1 MLILAAKRQRP
12 VMFAEWPCGGA
23 LGADKT
29 ANSLIQRSAVPSTE
43 DVDCVHNVE
52 FPLGAPRVSRSKL
65 GVGQATPLPIMTLIP
80 QNMIERGARIIDP
93 YAFTASLSEANKHKR
108 RQIAIRKAADILRML
123 LVEIQREQER

>member
-1 MLILAAKRQRP
+1 MPQT
-12 VMFAEWPCGGA
+12 GA
-23 LGADKT
+23 PTLDR
-29 ANSLIQRSAVPSTE
+29 SLPQRSAVPFTE
-43 DVDCVHNVE
+43 DVDCVHNVK

-65 GVGQATPLPIMTLIP
+65 SVGQATPLPIMTLIP

-123 LVEIQREQER
+123 LVEIQREQERGANRRADLAAGRKTWRVSA